1 MFAKVHPPTD
11 IKGGNKGSCYDLAT
25 YLNKEQGTGQNFFSH
40 TEDNVT
46 VEDVII
52 NINNNKK
59 AIGKDEAKFYMV
71 SLNPSE
77 AEQRHLIGRNVS
89 DVSELSEAER
99 QTVSGNWKRSL
110 VRL

>member
-59 AIGKDEAKFYMV
+59 AILRAWCLFGFGLV
-71 SLNPSE
+71 FL
-77 AEQRHLIGRNVS
+77 LIPN
-89 DVSELSEAER
+89 
-99 QTVSGNWKRSL
+99 
-110 VRL
+110 